1 MQEKKYILLTILFS
15 LDMLL
20 ESEATSIECQVG
32 LIYELDALSQTRVI
46 ADLESI
52 LSEAPNFYFSGRRF

>member
-1 MQEKKYILLTILFS
+1 M
-15 LDMLL
+15 
-20 ESEATSIECQVG
+20 TSIECQVG